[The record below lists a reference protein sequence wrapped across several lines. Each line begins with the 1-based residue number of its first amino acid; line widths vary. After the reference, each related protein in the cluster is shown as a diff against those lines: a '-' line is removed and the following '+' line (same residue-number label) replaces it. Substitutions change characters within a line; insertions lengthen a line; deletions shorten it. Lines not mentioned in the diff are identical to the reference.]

1 MEKWAQQMNK
11 KKETV
16 AAAAAAAATKKPEPQ
31 KTPYKP
37 EPFISTLKSGSD
49 TQSSDVFKK
58 SLEPAN
64 SNNYKKVLK
73 IIKKTHFM
81 SETITRRKKL
91 LCVELFLSWFL
102 DEARIKLYLKNYL

>member
-16 AAAAAAAATKKPEPQ
+16 AAAAATKKPEPQ

-58 SLEPAN
+58 SLEPSPAN
-64 SNNYKKVLK
+64 NNNYKKVLK

-81 SETITRRKKL
+81 SETITRRKNL

>member
-58 SLEPAN
+58 SLEPSPAN
-64 SNNYKKVLK
+64 SNNNYKKVLK
-73 IIKKTHFM
+73 IIKKKHSLYVRNNHTQ
-81 SETITRRKKL
+81 KKL
-91 LCVELFLSWFL
+91 LCVDLFLSWFL
-102 DEARIKLYLKNYL
+102 VEARIKLYL

>member
-16 AAAAAAAATKKPEPQ
+16 AAAAATKKPEPQ

-58 SLEPAN
+58 SLEPSPAN
-64 SNNYKKVLK
+64 NNNYKKVLK
-73 IIKKTHFM
+73 IIKKNSLYVRNNHTQ
-81 SETITRRKKL
+81 KKTTV
-91 LCVELFLSWFL
+91 C
-102 DEARIKLYLKNYL
+102 

>member
-58 SLEPAN
+58 SLEPSPTN
-64 SNNYKKVLK
+64 NNYKKVLN
-73 IIKKTHFM
+73 IIKKTL
-81 SETITRRKKL
+81 T
-91 LCVELFLSWFL
+91 LCQKQSHAE
-102 DEARIKLYLKNYL
+102 KNYCVLICF

>member
-16 AAAAAAAATKKPEPQ
+16 AAAAAAAAATKKPEPQ

-58 SLEPAN
+58 SLEPSPAN
-64 SNNYKKVLK
+64 SNNNYKKVLK

-81 SETITRRKKL
+81 SETITRRKNY
-91 LCVELFLSWFL
+91 CVLICF
-102 DEARIKLYLKNYL
+102 

>member
-58 SLEPAN
+58 SLEPSPTN
-64 SNNYKKVLK
+64 NNYKKVLN
-73 IIKKTHFM
+73 IIKKNTHFM

-91 LCVELFLSWFL
+91 LCVDLFLSWFL
-102 DEARIKLYLKNYL
+102 VEARIKLYL